1 MKIENNSVVDIMNLH
16 EIDERLY
23 NMNEKRGPLPKIISD
38 LTSKIELIESDNL
51 NLENDKVDIEKRKS
65 IILSNVSEFNE
76 KIEKLNNQTYDVK
89 SNREYEALL
98 SEIDHLK
105 MSLSDE
111 NKELETF
118 DARLEEINTTINSN
132 TEDLSSM
139 KENLA
144 KKSEL
149 LDETNLLIADKE
161 VELNKDREK
170 LVKTLSKNDYSLYLE
185 KQDEYGGLAF
195 AEVNRK
201 SCSNCFSELPPQI
214 YIDVSKRDILTVCPT
229 CNIFLYSNEEIV
241 D

>member
-1 MKIENNSVVDIMNLH
+1 MKIENNSVAHIINLH
-16 EIDERLY
+16 EIDERLH

-38 LTSKIELIESDNL
+38 LTNKIELIESDNL
-51 NLENDKVDIEKRKS
+51 NLENDKIDIEKRKS
-65 IILSNVSEFNE
+65 IILSNVSEFNA

-89 SNREYEALL
+89 SNKEYEALL

-105 MSLSDE
+105 MSLSNE

-118 DARLEEINTTINSN
+118 DVKLEEINTTINSN

-139 KENLA
+139 KENLT
-144 KKSEL
+144 KKNQL

-161 VELNKDREK
+161 VELSKDREK
-170 LVKTLSKNDYSLYLE
+170 LVATLSKNDYSLYLE
-185 KQDEYGGLAF
+185 KQDEYDGLAF
-195 AEVNRK
+195 AEVNRR

-214 YIDVSKRDILTVCPT
+214 YIDVSKRDTLIVCPT
-229 CNIFLYSNEEIV
+229 CNIFLYSNEEII